1 MTMEVWSLG
10 WGDTAASAEGIAR
23 CLLLADE
30 PPAGVPAPL
39 LDLRNG
45 SDETTGAV
53 HVHISTEAD
62 QQTALSHV
70 GLAEWI
76 VLSFQDWSMIPVEN
90 VVAAA
95 QGTPT
100 KVAAVVD
107 SPQHVAGAAFALEH
121 GVDAVAVRPT
131 NSLLDAAL
139 AMQAARL
146 EQQRTSEEDHQTRDH
161 QGLGVSKVT
170 AVEPFGIGDRVCVD
184 LAGLLHP
191 GEGMLV
197 GSTAAHMALVHGETV
212 PSAFVP
218 TRPFRVN
225 AGAVHQYTLLP
236 NGSTRYLSELKPGDE
251 VLVTDPTGTSRTLI
265 VGRMKIER
273 RPFLSVVF
281 NDEKGQEGRVI
292 LQNAETVRLVDAR
305 GSPMSVTAIETGMRL
320 ITRSDSTGR
329 HVGQPIESE
338 VTEH

>member
-1 MTMEVWSLG
+1 MDVWSLG
-10 WGDTAASAEGIAR
+10 WNDTASSAEGIAR

-30 PPAGVPAPL
+30 PVAGSPPST

-53 HVHISTEAD
+53 HVHIGAQAD
-62 QQTALSHV
+62 QQTALAHV
-70 GLAEWI
+70 GLVEWI
-76 VLSFQDWSMIPVEN
+76 VLSFEDWSMIPVEN

-107 SPQHVAGAAFALEH
+107 SPHHVAGAAFALEH
-121 GVDAVAVRPT
+121 GVDAVVVRPT
-131 NSLLDAAL
+131 DALLDAAM
-139 AMQAARL
+139 AMRAARL
-146 EQQRTSEEDHQTRDH
+146 EQHQASKDDHQAREH
-161 QGLGVSKVT
+161 QSLRVSKVI
-170 AVEPFGIGDRVCVD
+170 AVEPFGVGDRVCVD
-184 LAGLLHP
+184 LTGLLHP

-197 GSTAAHMALVHGETV
+197 GSTSAHMVLVHGETV

-236 NGSTRYLSELKPGDE
+236 DGSTRYLSELKPGDE
-251 VLVTDPTGTSRTLI
+251 ILVTDPTGTSRTLI

-305 GSPMSVTAIETGMRL
+305 GRPMSVTAIETGMRL
-320 ITRSDSTGR
+320 ITWFDGTGR

>member
-1 MTMEVWSLG
+1 
-10 WGDTAASAEGIAR
+10 
-23 CLLLADE
+23 
-30 PPAGVPAPL
+30 
-39 LDLRNG
+39 
-45 SDETTGAV
+45 
-53 HVHISTEAD
+53 
-62 QQTALSHV
+62 
-70 GLAEWI
+70 
-76 VLSFQDWSMIPVEN
+76 MIPVEN

-107 SPQHVAGAAFALEH
+107 SPQNIAGAAFALEH
-121 GVDAVAVRPT
+121 GVDAIAVRPT
-131 NSLLDAAL
+131 DSLLDAAM
-139 AMQAARL
+139 AMRSARL
-146 EQQRTSEEDHQTRDH
+146 EQQRTSEQDLPNIEH

-170 AVEPFGIGDRVCVD
+170 AVEPFGVGDRVCVD

-225 AGAVHQYTLLP
+225 VGAVHQYTLLP
-236 NGSTRYLSELKPGDE
+236 NGSTRYLSELRPGDE

-265 VGRMKIER
+265 IGRMKIER

-281 NDEKGQEGRVI
+281 KDEKGQEGRVI

-320 ITRSDSTGR
+320 ITRSDTTGR
-329 HVGQPIESE
+329 HVGRPIESE

>member
-1 MTMEVWSLG
+1 MTMDVWSLG
-10 WGDTAASAEGIAR
+10 WNGTAAAAKGIAR
-23 CLLLADE
+23 CLLLSDE
-30 PPAGVPAPL
+30 TVDGTPPAT
-39 LDLRNG
+39 LDLRHG
-45 SDETTGAV
+45 ADETSGAV
-53 HVHISTEAD
+53 HVHVGGEED
-62 QQTALSHV
+62 QQAALAHV

-100 KVAAVVD
+100 KVAALVE
-107 SPQHVAGAAFALEH
+107 SPQQVAGAAFALEH
-121 GVDAVAVRPT
+121 GVDAIAVRPT
-131 NSLLDAAL
+131 DALLDAAM
-139 AMQAARL
+139 AMRAARL
-146 EQQRTSEEDHQTRDH
+146 EQHQASPDGHQPHDH
-161 QGLGVSKVT
+161 QGLNISKVT
-170 AVEPFGIGDRVCVD
+170 AVEPFGVGDRVCVD
-184 LAGLLHP
+184 LTGLLHP

-197 GSTAAHMALVHGETV
+197 GSTAAHMVLVHGETV

-251 VLVTDPTGTSRTLI
+251 VLVTDPTGTSRTLV
-265 VGRMKIER
+265 VGRLKVER

-305 GSPMSVTAIETGMRL
+305 GSPMSVTAIETGTRL
-320 ITRSDSTGR
+320 ITWYDSTGR